1 MGSDLTYSQNFQ
13 DTWVVRLA
21 AANGWVGKPG
31 YFLDLGAFNGVYC
44 SNSKLLEDILGWDG
58 ASVVR
63 KLCSQGKLPKQYS
76 FRLQAPVCNAA
87 G

>member
-58 ASVVR
+58 TYNALAVQ
-63 KLCSQGKLPKQYS
+63 KLGKTAPTPFLS
-76 FRLQAPVCNAA
+76 FAA
-87 G
+87 VNLSCG

>member
-58 ASVVR
+58 TYNAFAVQ
-63 KLCSQGKLPKQYS
+63 KLGKTAPTPFLS
-76 FRLQAPVCNAA
+76 FAA
-87 G
+87 VNLSCG